1 MRDTTT
7 DTTDV
12 AARIRRAVR
21 RAVQDTQPAHLIDL
35 CEEVSDQGPQAW
47 RQAAQAAA
55 TQCARQLGIRAPQ
68 PGAGS
73 IYEAALPEQVRRSAG
88 QHTAHRMIAA
98 HMDSGAKE
106 AARVL
111 DDADDATAQAAGVAL
126 LVVCTA
132 GAGYDPAA
140 GDELRGQ
147 VWGPVEEREQDQAA
161 DSSESAHSYQH
172 AQAPGGTVTV
182 GWDAPLST
190 YYAYVEDPEAEDD
203 EDAYPVSLGGI
214 PYAVRTVSEL
224 AEAMPYPIPQ
234 HIRQQL
240 TADRYRKGE
249 QFGAGPLDQAIYRTS
264 RRLEQVTTA
273 QVAAMEAALG
283 DHGQP

>member
-7 DTTDV
+7 DTTEV

-21 RAVQDTQPAHLIDL
+21 RAVQDTQPAHLVDL
-35 CEEVSDQGPQAW
+35 CEELSDQGPQAW

-73 IYEAALPEQVRRSAG
+73 IYEAALPHQVRQSAG

-98 HMDSGAKE
+98 HMDSGAEE

-111 DDADDATAQAAGVAL
+111 VDVDDATAEAAGVAL

-140 GDELRGQ
+140 GDELRRQ
-147 VWGPVEEREQDQAA
+147 VWGPVEEREQQAQTA
-161 DSSESAHSYQH
+161 DSSESAHTYQH
-172 AQAPGGTVTV
+172 EQAPGTVTV

-190 YYAYVEDPEAEDD
+190 YFAYVEVPDAEDD

-214 PYAVRTVSEL
+214 PYAVRTVTAL

-234 HIRQQL
+234 HIRQRL

-249 QFGAGPLDQAIYRTS
+249 RFGTGPLDQAIYRTS
-264 RRLEQVTTA
+264 RGLEQVTPA
-273 QVAAMEAALG
+273 QVAAMEDALG